1 MPGALPVPGGQ
12 QGANV
17 SIFGERGAALSFLVD
32 GAENNDPLNG
42 GPAVRYTQDSVREFE
57 VITTGYEAEFGRA
70 QGGVANI
77 VTRSGSNQWQGSAFT
92 FARNDAL
99 DSSNVPGQD
108 PPKLERYQWGGTL
121 SGPLKR
127 DRAYVLGSFEVL
139 DETRGVNID
148 QSKIPTFVKNGLATP
163 GGKEDF
169 GVGPG
174 TDGWTGVL
182 KLDFTLNDR
191 NRLAVTGARNRQDVS
206 GEISSPVAGTI
217 ALPSAARTQTADGT
231 SVVARETAVLRPT
244 TFLETSASFI
254 RGNNGANLEHTARIE
269 PVLIL
274 LRSGFLQTGAPLR
287 VCAQLADGSLR
298 GRRRSGDRRLPCELV
313 PQDGRLGPVHAH
325 IDT

>member
-1 MPGALPVPGGQ
+1 MRRLARCAAFGLFAMGALAPREAAAQITGSIGGTIRDTSGAVLPGAGGQ

-77 VTRSGSNQWQGSAFT
+77 VTRSGGNDWQGSAFT
-92 FARNDAL
+92 FARNDAF

-148 QSKIPTFVKNGLATP
+148 QSKIPAFVKSGLATP

-169 GVGPG
+169 GIGPA
-174 TDGWTGVL
+174 THGWTGVL
-182 KLDFTLNDR
+182 K
-191 NRLAVTGARNRQDVS
+191 
-206 GEISSPVAGTI
+206 
-217 ALPSAARTQTADGT
+217 
-231 SVVARETAVLRPT
+231 
-244 TFLETSASFI
+244 
-254 RGNNGANLEHTARIE
+254 
-269 PVLIL
+269 
-274 LRSGFLQTGAPLR
+274 
-287 VCAQLADGSLR
+287 
-298 GRRRSGDRRLPCELV
+298 
-313 PQDGRLGPVHAH
+313 
-325 IDT
+325 